1 MIEQAGL
8 GAQAAAPVARAI
20 YEGIYGLTGKKA
32 AFPNGRAGR
41 GPARDAATSERA
53 RGARNARGLRVP
65 GASRAASS
73 SGAGD
78 EGRPTGAGVGRSV
91 RGAGAASR
99 GELPPLARAPL
110 DRGLVGPRERDSAW
124 WQIDW
129 VIAGSAL
136 LLSLLGSLLVW
147 SATKPRLVDAGDDP
161 NTFLKRHLLN
171 LAIGLVLC
179 AVFTVVDYRALRAYA
194 PLLYIASCLGLV
206 AVLLVGTTIN
216 GAHSWIVLGGGF
228 QIQPSEFAKVA
239 LVAGMAVLLAE
250 RRTHERATR
259 SRDVPLVLALA
270 AVPLGLVML
279 QPDLGTAM
287 VFVFTVF
294 GVLLLAGAPARW
306 LGGLVLAGVLVVF
319 GAVQLGVLKEYQLER
334 FKAFTQQD
342 QDTLGAAYNITQAR
356 IAIGNGGLTGTGL
369 FKGTQTTGKFVP
381 EQQTDFVFT
390 VAGEELGLVGAGG
403 IILLFGLLLW
413 RTLRLAGRS
422 PDLFGRLI
430 AGGVACWFAFQTFVN
445 IGMTLGIMPITGLPL
460 PFVSYGGSA
469 MFANW
474 MAIGLLLNVG
484 RWRAE

>member
-1 MIEQAGL
+1 M
-8 GAQAAAPVARAI
+8 
-20 YEGIYGLTGKKA
+20 TG
-32 AFPNGRAGR
+32 
-41 GPARDAATSERA
+41 
-53 RGARNARGLRVP
+53 
-65 GASRAASS
+65 
-73 SGAGD
+73 
-78 EGRPTGAGVGRSV
+78 
-91 RGAGAASR
+91 
-99 GELPPLARAPL
+99 LPPLGRAPL
-110 DRGLVGPRERDSAW
+110 GRGLVGPREHEGFRW
-124 WQIDW
+124 RVDW
-129 VIAGSAL
+129 VIAGTAL
-136 LLSLLGSLLVW
+136 ALSLIGALLVW
-147 SATKPRLVDAGDDP
+147 SATRPRLLDAGADP
-161 NTFLKRHLLN
+161 DSFLRRHLVN

-179 AVFTVVDYRALRAYA
+179 LVFTLVDYRALRAYA
-194 PLLYIASCLGLV
+194 PLIYVASCLGLV
-206 AVLLVGTTIN
+206 AVLLIGSTIN

-228 QIQPSEFAKVA
+228 QVQPSEFAKVA

-250 RRTHERATR
+250 RRTQEHA
-259 SRDVPLVLALA
+259 SRGADVPLVLALA

-287 VFVFTVF
+287 VFVFTVL

-306 LGGLVLAGVLVVF
+306 LGGLVLAGVLVIY
-319 GAVQLGVLKEYQLER
+319 GAISLGVLKDYQLER

-342 QDTLGAAYNITQAR
+342 QDTLGSAYNITQAR

-369 FKGTQTTGKFVP
+369 FHGTQTTGRFVP

-422 PDLFGRLI
+422 PDLFGRLV

-484 RWRAE
+484 ARRAE